1 LGGTAIDI
9 ALGLLGV
16 VVLIGLHGAFVA
28 AEFGLVSVDRAAI
41 ESKAEA
47 GDFRARGV
55 LEALGSLSTQL
66 SGAQLGI
73 TVTSLV
79 VGFLAEPAIAPA
91 IEPLARAIGVPETSS
106 LAVSVTVA
114 LVIATAVEMVTA
126 ELIPKNIAIARP
138 IGVALTMGN
147 FQRLFTA
154 VFRPLIVFLNKAANA
169 TVRLFGI
176 EPREELMP
184 TRSLQELEL
193 LIHSSRQ
200 RGALL
205 EDEFF
210 LLAKS
215 ISFAERD
222 AGEVLVPRT
231 SIVATQRDATLADLA
246 SLAVE
251 SGHSRFPVYGENLDD
266 IVGVA
271 HVKDIYQWPPAQRGE
286 VTVDAMASPA
296 LLVPESRD
304 LESLLIELRRERR
317 QLAVVLDEYGGTA
330 GIVSIED
337 ILEEIVGEIE
347 DEFDI
352 AEPAQ
357 MTAPVPPGVH
367 VLSGL
372 MHADEVKDATSFE
385 MPDGPYDT
393 LGGFLLWLLGRIP
406 ERGDH
411 VSYEDWEFKIVE
423 LDGNRI
429 DKILLVAPSGR
440 TPDEADGS

>member
-1 LGGTAIDI
+1 
-9 ALGLLGV
+9 
-16 VVLIGLHGAFVA
+16 LHGAFVA

-55 LEALGSLSTQL
+55 LEALSNLATQL

-73 TVTSLV
+73 TVTSLI
-79 VGFLAEPAIAPA
+79 VGFLVEPVVAPA
-91 IEPLARAIGVPETSS
+91 IEPIAHALGVPETSS
-106 LAVSVTVA
+106 LAFSVTIA
-114 LVIATAVEMVTA
+114 LVLATAVEMVTA

-147 FQRLFTA
+147 LQRFFTA
-154 VFRPLIVFLNKAANA
+154 IFRPLIVLLNKSANA
-169 TVRLFGI
+169 TVRMFGI

-205 EDEFF
+205 EDEFS

-231 SIVATQRDATLADLA
+231 SIVAIERDATLNDLA
-246 SLAVE
+246 SLALE

-271 HVKDIYQWPPAQRGE
+271 HVKDIYRWHSDRRGE
-286 VTVDAMASPA
+286 VTVDEIATPA
-296 LLVPESRD
+296 LVVPESRD

-317 QLAVVLDEYGGTA
+317 QLAMVLDEYGGTA

-357 MTAPVPPGVH
+357 MTAPVPAGVH

-372 MHADEVKDATSFE
+372 MHADEVKDATGFE

-406 ERGDH
+406 VAGEH
-411 VSYEDWEFKIVE
+411 VSYEDWEFKVVDM
-423 LDGNRI
+423 DGNRI
-429 DKILLVAPSGR
+429 DKVLLVAPSAR
-440 TPDEADGS
+440 TTAEAHGS